1 INFNYTDT
9 AWKLFDIPYINTH
22 YIHGKIEQNRH
33 KNSLNTMV
41 FGIEDKD
48 DEVESINSDLIPF
61 QKFYQRTVK
70 ETGND
75 FELFFKPTKY
85 NDMKHGIYSVGK
97 IYPKNIIVF
106 GHSVDP
112 LDKEIFRKCFN
123 LAEKGGYQ
131 YQFLF
136 CYYNESAK
144 LSIVKNLAII
154 LGKNKLIELTGKNKI
169 KFIKYD
175 DVNRMK
181 KELY

>member
-1 INFNYTDT
+1 
-9 AWKLFDIPYINTH
+9 
-22 YIHGKIEQNRH
+22 
-33 KNSLNTMV
+33 
-41 FGIEDKD
+41 
-48 DEVESINSDLIPF
+48 
-61 QKFYQRTVK
+61 
-70 ETGND
+70 
-75 FELFFKPTKY
+75 
-85 NDMKHGIYSVGK
+85 MKRGIYSVGK
-97 IYPKNIIVF
+97 TYPKNIIVF